1 MIRYGV
7 LALWALVILSVVV
20 IFALALSRE
29 PDSAAIA
36 PPSIV
41 VGTPGG
47 VAVDIA
53 TSTPQPTPELAAV
66 AASHSVA
73 GRGDPS
79 PDSGAHGRSDA
90 GAGNRC
96 ARGNPYGDACDAP
109 AECHANAC
117 RGRGV

>member
-7 LALWALVILSVVV
+7 LALWASVILSVVV

-53 TSTPQPTPELAAV
+53 TSTPAADAQAD
-66 AASHSVA
+66 AATHSVA
-73 GRGDPS
+73 GPGDPS

-90 GAGNRC
+90 GAGNRR
-96 ARGNPYGDACDAP
+96 ARGNPYGDPCDAP
-109 AECHANAC
+109 AERHANAC